1 VKLEAQRGYH
11 RLPMEEPDSRAAE
24 RQARIAAAMPA
35 TLAEKMRSDRAAGER
50 RPVTVLFA
58 DVVGST
64 SLVESMDPEDWTG
77 IVNEAFD
84 AMSKAIYQYEG
95 TIARLMGD
103 AVLAFFGAPV
113 AHEDDPQRAVRA
125 ALRMIRTIDTDL
137 RARVQR
143 ERGSDFRIRAGINTG
158 EVVVGVVGSDLAYEY
173 TAMGDAVNVASR
185 IHSAALPG
193 TLVVTA
199 ATYRF
204 VAPVVEAIDRGEL
217 DVKGKAGRV
226 RAYEISGMKA
236 APGRLRGLAGLES
249 PLVGRGGE
257 LARLEAAY
265 EVVRAGQG
273 RVACVIGDAGLGKSR
288 LLAEL
293 RAAARA
299 RAPDVVWAE
308 GQCLSYGQ
316 GLPYHLVVDLVR
328 SLVGVSAA
336 AEDHELAAA
345 LERVTRDVLGEAWA
359 DTYAYLAHLAGLP
372 LRPELAG
379 RISGID
385 FEVLKRYV
393 AALHALVQAMAARG
407 PVVLVCED
415 VHWADAA
422 SVDVIFQ
429 AMPLANELPLFW
441 IVTSRPERGSN
452 GWRLVT
458 TARDMFGEALIE
470 VRLAPLST
478 ESTRRLVANLLE
490 IESLP
495 DAVRDLILAK
505 AEGNPFFVEEV
516 IRMLMDRD
524 AIVERD
530 GRWVATGG
538 IGGVEIPGTLQG
550 LLLARI
556 DRLPA
561 SARRTIRTASVIGRQ
576 FPLRVLERLIDVAA
590 KP

>member
-1 VKLEAQRGYH
+1 
-11 RLPMEEPDSRAAE
+11 MTEPEPRDAE

-35 TLAEKMRSDRAAGER
+35 ALAEKMRSDRAAGER

-64 SLVESMDPEDWTG
+64 ALVESMDPEDWTA

-84 AMSKAIYQYEG
+84 AMSTAIYRYEG

-125 ALRMIRTIDTDL
+125 ALDMIRAIDSEL
-137 RARVQR
+137 RPRVQR
-143 ERGSDFRIRAGINTG
+143 EQGSDFRIRAGINTG

-185 IHSAALPG
+185 IHSAAEPG
-193 TLVVTA
+193 TLLVTA

-204 VAPVVEAIDRGEL
+204 VMPVVEAVDRGEL
-217 DVKGKAGRV
+217 DVKGKSGPIRLHEIRGL
-226 RAYEISGMKA
+226 RAT
-236 APGRLRGLAGLES
+236 PGPARGLAGRQS
-249 PLVGRGGE
+249 ALVGRDGE
-257 LARLEAAY
+257 LTRLEQAFGA
-265 EVVRAGQG
+265 VRAGQG

-288 LLAEL
+288 LLAEF
-293 RAAARA
+293 ARSA
-299 RAPDVVWAE
+299 RAPADADVIWAQ

-316 GLPYHLVVDLVR
+316 GIPYHLVIDLLR
-328 SLVGVSAA
+328 SLVGIGATA
-336 AEDHELAAA
+336 DEAEFADA
-345 LERVTRDVLGEAWA
+345 LERRTRDLLGETWA
-359 DTYAYLAHLAGLP
+359 DTYAYLAHMSGLP
-372 LRPELAG
+372 LTPELAS
-379 RISGID
+379 RITRVD

-393 AALHALVQAMAARG
+393 AAVHQLVQAMATARG
-407 PVVLVCED
+407 ACAVVLVCED
-415 VHWADAA
+415 AHWADAS
-422 SVDVIFQ
+422 SVDVIYQ
-429 AMPLANELPLFW
+429 AMPLANELPLMW
-441 IVTSRPERGSN
+441 LVTSRPERGAT
-452 GWRLVT
+452 GWRLIT
-458 TARDMFGEALIE
+458 AARDIFGEALVE
-470 VRLAPLST
+470 VRLSPLST
-478 ESTRRLVANLLE
+478 EYTRQLVANLLE

-495 DAVRDLILAK
+495 DEVRDVILAK

-516 IRMLMDRD
+516 IRMLIDRG

-530 GRWVATGG
+530 GRWIATGE
-538 IGGVEIPGTLQG
+538 IGDVEIPGTLQG

-556 DRLPA
+556 DRLPP

-576 FPLRVLERLIDVAA
+576 FPLRVLERLIDAAA